1 MRKILVAED
10 EKDLRDM
17 LLVYLATQGYDP
29 IVCPD
34 GAAAWDHLQKEGAGL
49 ALLDINMP
57 RMDGLELCRRIRQDH
72 RLKDLPVIMLTIKR
86 DIPDQVEGFEIG
98 ADDYIG
104 KPFEFPVLLAR
115 IRALERRTLGV
126 ASG

>member
-17 LLVYLATQGYDP
+17 LLVFLATEGYDP
-29 IVCPD
+29 VVCQD
-34 GAAAWDHLQKEGAGL
+34 GMVAWDHLQKEGADM
-49 ALLDINMP
+49 AVLDINMP
-57 RMDGLELCRRIRQDH
+57 NMDGLELCQRIRLDN
-72 RLKDLPVIMLTIKR
+72 RLKHLPVIMLTVR
-86 DIPDQVEGFEIG
+86 GDIPDQVEGFETG

-115 IRALERRTLGV
+115 IKALERRTLRA
-126 ASG
+126 AS

>member
-17 LLVYLATQGYDP
+17 LLVFLATHGYDP
-29 IVCPD
+29 IACQD
-34 GAAAWDHLQKEGAGL
+34 GAVAWDHLQEENADM
-49 ALLDINMP
+49 AVLDINMP
-57 RMDGLELCRRIRQDH
+57 HMDGLELCRRIRSDL
-72 RLKDLPVIMLTIKR
+72 RLKDLPIIMLTVKSGIK
-86 DIPDQVEGFEIG
+86 DLVNGFKTG

-115 IRALERRTLGV
+115 IRALERRTIG
-126 ASG
+126 AAP